1 MRWNAGEDV
10 IDGPG
15 TISFD
20 ASAILMVPKI
30 TYLRAACIFL
40 AGMSQG
46 VATGIGARVAGVQDA
61 GPLSVSAC
69 AAMMLE

>member
-1 MRWNAGEDV
+1 
-10 IDGPG
+10 
-15 TISFD
+15 
-20 ASAILMVPKI
+20 
-30 TYLRAACIFL
+30 
-40 AGMSQG
+40 MSQG